1 MGKWSPRYMSWGCG
15 SVAWNDLT
23 QGVWKISCRES
34 KTDNFWN
41 SCADLAAHIPHSR
54 RICYFERFC
63 QQESCSFKLPKAFLT
78 ALATVGVIVS
88 SPKNKPMSHL
98 NHTLWLFGIN
108 SWNCTV
114 RAGCLSLA
122 VWSLLWIFARF
133 HQLPWSRVVHWPPWA
148 ADGHSCVDGA
158 WPWED
163 VGVDISLEV
172 YNVYNV
178 YTYIYIYNPWI
189 SPSSMIFP
197 FIVQARSSDHAAM
210 HVNCQ
215 WQTRTTLLVSTR
227 TRTTKNCL
235 NSKQVLSSKPME
247 SIRATTGSFH
257 DSSASMTVL

>member
-1 MGKWSPRYMSWGCG
+1 MSLLGLWFGCVEWPNTRG
-15 SVAWNDLT
+15 VEDLLP
-23 QGVWKISCRES
+23 WKQDRQ
-34 KTDNFWN
+34 FVY

-54 RICYFERFC
+54 RICYFERSC

-98 NHTLWLFGIN
+98 NHTLWLFGID

-122 VWSLLWIFARF
+122 VSSLLWIFARF

-172 YNVYNV
+172 YN
-178 YTYIYIYNPWI
+178 PCF

-227 TRTTKNCL
+227 TRTTKSCL
-235 NSKQVLSSKPME
+235 NNKQVLSSKPME

-257 DSSASMTVL
+257 DSSASMTIL